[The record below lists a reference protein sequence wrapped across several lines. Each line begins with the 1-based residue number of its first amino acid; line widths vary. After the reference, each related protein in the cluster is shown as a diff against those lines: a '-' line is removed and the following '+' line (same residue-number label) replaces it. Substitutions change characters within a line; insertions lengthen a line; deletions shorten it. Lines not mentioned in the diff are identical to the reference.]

1 MYTDI
6 SIILGYIKT
15 LQKQVNKT
23 EIANML
29 SFSGTNPEVRI

>member
-6 SIILGYIKT
+6 SIILDYIKT

-23 EIANML
+23 EIANTL